1 MYVMGDD
8 EKLFTDKN
16 NFTFFFFNLKQ
27 YLSGKYLISFAQ
39 PVSQSNVHAYWGV
52 FFSF

>member
-16 NFTFFFFNLKQ
+16 NFTFFFFFSLKQ

-39 PVSQSNVHAYWGV
+39 PVSQSNVHAY
-52 FFSF
+52 